1 MGGFSMDQVVLWQ
14 IGIGVA
20 AFVIGLG
27 AGLALRR
34 PDRRMKAQIEAL
46 RGELQDKQREYDQ
59 HRARVDKHFERT
71 SDLFRNLTEQ
81 YTELYGH
88 LAEGARELC
97 SEGGPALGRGLNDP
111 LLAAT
116 LGAGEEPPLETDED
130 ELAPAPDAEP
140 EGGEPGEGRRSEA

>member
-1 MGGFSMDQVVLWQ
+1 MDQVVLWQ

-34 PDRRMKAQIEAL
+34 PDRRMKAQLEAL
-46 RGELQDKQREYDQ
+46 RGELQESQRQHDQ

-71 SDLFRNLTEQ
+71 SDLFRDLTDQ
-81 YTELYGH
+81 YTALYAH

-111 LLAAT
+111 LLGAS
-116 LGAGEEPPLETDED
+116 LGAEPLETDED
-130 ELAPAPDAEP
+130 ETPARSGADQSGGDELESRDEEP
-140 EGGEPGEGRRSEA
+140 RTKG

>member
-1 MGGFSMDQVVLWQ
+1 MDQVVLWQ

-20 AFVIGLG
+20 AFAVGLG
-27 AGLALRR
+27 AGLVLRQ
-34 PDRRMKAQIEAL
+34 PDRRMRAQLEAL
-46 RGELQDKQREYDQ
+46 RSELLESQRRFDQ

-71 SDLFRNLTEQ
+71 SDLFRDMTEQ
-81 YTELYGH
+81 YTALYSH

-116 LGAGEEPPLETDED
+116 LGAGEQPTLETDEG
-130 ELAPAPDAEP
+130 EVAAPAPDAEP
-140 EGGEPGEGRRSEA
+140 QSGESGER